1 MDVQGCWGQGLWDAK
16 SRGQGKPLVCHG
28 SKDLAKF
35 FLLLSLHSSLCS
47 FPANIL
53 ALKAAFTSLLTNTL
67 YQLFTLHKCHMAY
80 HRETRM
86 HKQVHRLLSV
96 QGHCNRCTVTS
107 DLQTGKGATGLVM
120 MRSCYLHSDLKT
132 KEPEISFNLCKY

>member
-1 MDVQGCWGQGLWDAK
+1 
-16 SRGQGKPLVCHG
+16 
-28 SKDLAKF
+28 
-35 FLLLSLHSSLCS
+35 
-47 FPANIL
+47 
-53 ALKAAFTSLLTNTL
+53 
-67 YQLFTLHKCHMAY
+67 
-80 HRETRM
+80 M